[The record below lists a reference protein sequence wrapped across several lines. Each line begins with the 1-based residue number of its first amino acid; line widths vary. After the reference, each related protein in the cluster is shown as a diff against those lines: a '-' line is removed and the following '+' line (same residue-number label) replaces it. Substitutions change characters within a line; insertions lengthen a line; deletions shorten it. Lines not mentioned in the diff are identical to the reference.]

1 MSRGVRRKNRVI
13 NCFDQL
19 NEKERKNA
27 GIKTGRKLVAIR
39 KLLSRLHIKEKKLL
53 KSSNSS
59 KYFMSG

>member
-1 MSRGVRRKNRVI
+1 
-13 NCFDQL
+13 L
-19 NEKERKNA
+19 NEQERKNA